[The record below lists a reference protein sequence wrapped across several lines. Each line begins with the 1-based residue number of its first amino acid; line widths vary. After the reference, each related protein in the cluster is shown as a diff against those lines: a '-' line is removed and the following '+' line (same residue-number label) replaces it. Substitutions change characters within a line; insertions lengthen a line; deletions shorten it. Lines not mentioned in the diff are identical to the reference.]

1 MASKW
6 QRKTTLWLVGCVV
19 IAALMLCVASNAW
32 AQNQSG
38 GQPAPAPTPV
48 SGASTASSATD
59 PLVSLVLVAGNL
71 IPKLQEAIESPL
83 VAGLENLAFWIAVVV
98 MVISFARLF
107 RENDGASRDLF
118 WWCFRLAIIFTLFG
132 TGRTIINTA
141 SQIGYDIIN
150 VTEFRKVFWEAE
162 LEFNT
167 NYEKFTE
174 GMFIVKSVK
183 NPNEAIGA
191 LTSESA
197 DFRDITKMLDASS
210 WNLSNVF
217 IGVTIGR
224 FLLEFAQI
232 FLAILNAMLAIGL
245 RLFAP
250 FAIAVA
256 IDRNLAQR
264 ISYPFAWSAAVF
276 TLITPLVS
284 HILGLAVYTAG
295 NLAFKII
302 SPEMGI
308 FTLDANG
315 VITGDPAR
323 VNQAVYACVIL
334 TVMMILSALLLLA
347 SPYISY
353 KLSFGQVFEAIST
366 TASGW
371 LGAFAA
377 TALEISG
384 LKYGTALQRQAGEA
398 RIEGQY
404 QAETA
409 RASAIKDASNLASR
423 AQQILGLHS
432 ASASRSQALGAIDG
446 GYAMS
451 TQMTEANRQATLG
464 LLEQGRRQQVTG
476 FLADRS
482 LGQQQT
488 NIAMRREEYDL
499 RLSQVERNVNTIA
512 NRSMDTLEHGAGAI
526 AGIAGGSMPILPA
539 FRDGAKAVTA
549 PARAFNEMTI
559 NNTTTDARVDY
570 LRSARRD
577 HLENYEFTGQLRID
591 AAEHY
596 AKEAGRIA
604 NTQAAANIA
613 AARVQRDLSVGG
625 VERGYRQQLQGIN
638 SAYSLNL
645 EANQLNFAG
654 AMKAAELMNASGMK
668 AVKLEQMSQIVTT
681 LSRDLARRAEL
692 ALTMRY

>member
-6 QRKTTLWLVGCVV
+6 QRKTALWLVACVV
-19 IAALMLCVASNAW
+19 IGALTTCFAGNVQ

-38 GQPAPAPTPV
+38 GQPAPAPTPA
-48 SGASTASSATD
+48 SGSSPASSATD

-98 MVISFARLF
+98 MMISFARLF

-118 WWCFRLAIIFTLFG
+118 WWCFRLAIIFALFG

-150 VTEFRKVFWEAE
+150 VTEFRKVFWDAE

-183 NPNEAIGA
+183 NPDEAIGA

-232 FLAILNAMLAIGL
+232 FLAILSAMLAIGL

-250 FAIAVA
+250 FAIALA

-404 QAETA
+404 QAELA
-409 RASAIKDASNLASR
+409 RASAIKDSSNLASR

-432 ASASRSQALGAIDG
+432 ASANRSQALGAIAG

-451 TQMTEANRQATLG
+451 TQMTEAHRQATLG

-499 RLSQVERNVNTIA
+499 RISQADRNVNTLVG
-512 NRSMDTLEHGAGAI
+512 RSIETVEHGVGAVSTLGGGLI
-526 AGIAGGSMPILPA
+526 PALGALNEGGKIITTPAKGLTEIGIHNITS
-539 FRDGAKAVTA
+539 
-549 PARAFNEMTI
+549 
-559 NNTTTDARVDY
+559 DARVEN
-570 LRSARRD
+570 LRRARGE
-577 HLENYEFTGQLRID
+577 HIENYEFTGQLRID

-596 AKEAGRIA
+596 AKEASKIA
-604 NTQAAANIA
+604 DTQATANIA
-613 AARVQRDLSVGG
+613 AARAQRDLAISG
-625 VERGYRQQLQGIN
+625 VEQGYHQQTQGVN
-638 SAYSLNL
+638 SAYRLNL

-654 AMKAAELMNASGMK
+654 AMKAAELIQASGMK

-681 LSRDLARRAEL
+681 LSRDMARRAEL

>member
-1 MASKW
+1 MGLSLCAI
-6 QRKTTLWLVGCVV
+6 L
-19 IAALMLCVASNAW
+19 AAWMVCVAPQAL
-32 AQNQSG
+32 AQNPQ
-38 GQPAPAPTPV
+38 QQTPAPAPTPSP
-48 SGASTASSATD
+48 SGGGSASSAPD
-59 PLVSLVLVAGNL
+59 PLVGLVLVAGNL

-83 VAGLENLAFWIAVVV
+83 VKGLESLAFWIAVIV
-98 MVISFARLF
+98 MLFSFARLF
-107 RENDGASRDLF
+107 RENDGASKDLF

-132 TGRTIINTA
+132 NGRAIINTA

-150 VTEFRKVFWEAE
+150 VSEFRKVFWDAE

-174 GMFIVKSVK
+174 GMFIVKSVTN
-183 NPNEAIGA
+183 NPDEAIGA
-191 LTSESA
+191 LMSENA
-197 DFRDITKMLDASS
+197 NLRDITKMLDVSS
-210 WNLSNVF
+210 WNLSNIF

-232 FLAILNAMLAIGL
+232 FLVVLSALLAIGL

-264 ISYPFAWSAAVF
+264 ISYPFAWSVAVF
-276 TLITPLVS
+276 TLVTPLVS

-302 SPEMGI
+302 TPATGLFS
-308 FTLDANG
+308 LDANG
-315 VITGDPAR
+315 AITGDPNL
-323 VNQAVYACVIL
+323 VTQAVYACVIL
-334 TVMMILSALLLLA
+334 TVIMMLSALLLLA

-353 KLSFGQVFEAIST
+353 KLAFGQVFEAIST

-371 LGAFAA
+371 MGAFAA
-377 TALEISG
+377 TGLEILG
-384 LKYGTALQRQAGEA
+384 LRYGTALQRQAGEA
-398 RIEGQY
+398 RVEGQY
-404 QAETA
+404 QAEIA
-409 RASAIKDASNLASR
+409 RASYAKDAANLASR

-432 ASASRSQALGAIDG
+432 AAASRSQALGAIAG

-451 TQMTEANRQATLG
+451 AQMTEAQRQATLG
-464 LLEQGRRQQVTG
+464 LLEQSRMQQVTG
-476 FLADRS
+476 YLADRS
-482 LGQQQT
+482 FGQQQT
-488 NIAMRREEYDL
+488 NISMRREEYNL
-499 RLSQVERNVNTIA
+499 RLSQAERNATTIA
-512 NRSMDTLEHGAGAI
+512 NRSMDTLEYGAGAI
-526 AGIAGGSMPILPA
+526 AGIAGESMPILPA
-539 FRDGAKAVTA
+539 FRDGA
-549 PARAFNEMTI
+549 RAITSPFRAYNELMI

-577 HLENYEFTGQLRID
+577 HLENYEFTGQMRID

-613 AARVQRDLSVGG
+613 AARAQRDLSAGG

-654 AMKAAELMNASGMK
+654 AMKAAELMQASGMK

-681 LSRDLARRAEL
+681 LSRDMARRAEL
-692 ALTMRY
+692 ALTLRY

>member
-1 MASKW
+1 MASEL
-6 QRKTTLWLVGCVV
+6 RRETVLRLCACSV
-19 IAALMLCVASNAW
+19 IAAMTLCFAGNAW

-38 GQPAPAPTPV
+38 EQPAPTPTQA
-48 SGASTASSATD
+48 SGADSASPATD

-83 VAGLENLAFWIAVVV
+83 VKGLENLAFWIAVVV
-98 MVISFARLF
+98 MTLSFARLF

-118 WWCFRLAIIFTLFG
+118 WWCFRLGVIFTLFG
-132 TGRTIINTA
+132 TGPAIINTA
-141 SQIGYDIIN
+141 SQIGYDITN
-150 VTEFRKVFWEAE
+150 VTEFRKVFWDAE

-174 GMFIVKSVK
+174 GMFIVKSLK
-183 NPNEAIGA
+183 NPDEAIGA
-191 LTSESA
+191 LASENP
-197 DFRDITKMLDASS
+197 DFRDITKTLDVSS

-232 FLAILNAMLAIGL
+232 FLAILSAILAIGL

-250 FAIAVA
+250 FAIAGA

-264 ISYPFAWSAAVF
+264 VSYPFAWSAAVF

-284 HILGLAVYTAG
+284 HILGLAVYTTG
-295 NLAFKII
+295 NLAFKTI
-302 SPEMGI
+302 SPEAGI

-315 VITGDPAR
+315 VITGDPSR
-323 VNQAVYACVIL
+323 VTQAVYACVIL
-334 TVMMILSALLLLA
+334 TVMMMLNALLLLA

-377 TALEISG
+377 TGLEILG

-404 QAETA
+404 QAEAA
-409 RASAIKDASNLASR
+409 RALAGRDASNLLSR

-432 ASASRSQALGAIDG
+432 ASASRSQALGAIAG
-446 GYAMS
+446 GYTMS
-451 TQMTEANRQATLG
+451 AQMAEAQRQATIG

-476 FLADRS
+476 LLADRS
-482 LGQQQT
+482 FGQQQV
-488 NIAMRREEYDL
+488 NITMRREEYDL
-499 RLSQVERNVNTIA
+499 RLSQAERNVSTIA
-512 NRSMDTLEHGAGAI
+512 NRSMDTIEHGAGAI
-526 AGIAGGSMPILPA
+526 AGIAGKSMPVLPA
-539 FRDGAKAVTA
+539 VRDGAKALTA
-549 PARAFNEMTI
+549 PLRGYNEMMI
-559 NNTTTDARVDY
+559 NDTTTDARVDY
-570 LRSARRD
+570 LRHARGD
-577 HLENYEFTGQLRID
+577 HMENYEFTSQLRID

-596 AKEAGRIA
+596 AKEAGSIA
-604 NTQAAANIA
+604 NAQATANVA
-613 AARVQRDLSVGG
+613 AARAQRDLSASG
-625 VERGYRQQLQGIN
+625 VERGYREQVQGAN
-638 SAYSLNL
+638 SAYRLSL
-645 EANQLNFAG
+645 EANQLNFTG
-654 AMKAAELMNASGMK
+654 AMKAAELMKASGMK

-681 LSRDLARRAEL
+681 LSRDMARRVEM

>member
-1 MASKW
+1 MANRAY
-6 QRKTTLWLVGCVV
+6 RKVVHWLGVCA
-19 IAALMLCVASNAW
+19 IFAALIFCLATETR

-38 GQPAPAPTPV
+38 EQPISRQGQETGKDVPP
-48 SGASTASSATD
+48 SSTD

-71 IPKLQEAIESPL
+71 IPKLQEAIEGPL
-83 VAGLENLAFWIAVVV
+83 VKGLENLAFWIAVIV
-98 MVISFARLF
+98 MMLSFARLF

-132 TGRTIINTA
+132 SGRTIINTA

-150 VTEFRKVFWEAE
+150 VTEFRKVFWDAE
-162 LEFNT
+162 LEFNA

-183 NPNEAIGA
+183 NPDEAIGA
-191 LTSESA
+191 LTSENA
-197 DFRDITKMLDASS
+197 NFRDITKMLDVSS

-217 IGVTIGR
+217 IGITIGR

-232 FLAILNAMLAIGL
+232 FLAILSAMLAIGL

-315 VITGDPAR
+315 AITGDPSR
-323 VNQAVYACVIL
+323 ITQTVYACVIL
-334 TVMMILSALLLLA
+334 MVFMTLSALLLLA

-377 TALEISG
+377 TGLEVMG

-398 RIEGQY
+398 RVEGQY
-404 QAETA
+404 NAELA
-409 RASAIKDASNLASR
+409 RAFYGRDATNLASR
-423 AQQILGLHS
+423 AQQILGMHS
-432 ASASRSQALGAIDG
+432 VSANRSQSLGAIAG

-451 TQMTEANRQATLG
+451 VQMTEAQRRATIG
-464 LLEQGRRQQVTG
+464 LLEQSRMQQVTG
-476 FLADRS
+476 LLADRS
-482 LGQQQT
+482 FGQQQT
-488 NIAMRREEYDL
+488 NIGMRREEYDL
-499 RLSQVERNVNTIA
+499 RLGQAERNVSSIA
-512 NRSMDTLEHGAGAI
+512 NRSMDTLEHGAGA
-526 AGIAGGSMPILPA
+526 AASLGGAAMPILPA
-539 FRDGAKAVTA
+539 FRDGTRAITA
-549 PARAFNEMTI
+549 PSRAYNEMMI
-559 NNTTTDARVDY
+559 NNTTTDARVSY
-570 LRSARRD
+570 LRSVRSD
-577 HLENYEFTGQLRID
+577 HLENYEFTSGLRID
-591 AAEHY
+591 AAERY
-596 AKEAGRIA
+596 AKEGGKIA
-604 NTQAAANIA
+604 EAQAAANIA
-613 AARVQRDLSVGG
+613 AARTQRDLAAGG
-625 VERGYRQQLQGIN
+625 VERGYREQVQGIN
-638 SAYSLNL
+638 SAYKLNL
-645 EANQLNFAG
+645 ESNQLNFAG
-654 AMKAAELMNASGMK
+654 AMKAAELMQASGMK
-668 AVKLEQMSQIVTT
+668 AIKLEQMSQIVTT
-681 LSRDLARRAEL
+681 LSRDMARRAET